1 MDLGKKDGNRANFG
15 QILAKF
21 NGNQKEM
28 SSESPNSDKVRG
40 MPHRTKID
48 LNNSSRERDR
58 IGEMSQWSCPDHF
71 CGWTVS

>member
-40 MPHRTKID
+40 IPHRTEID
-48 LNNSSRERDR
+48 LNMNNSSIRNRMPNL
-58 IGEMSQWSCPDHF
+58 I
-71 CGWTVS
+71 